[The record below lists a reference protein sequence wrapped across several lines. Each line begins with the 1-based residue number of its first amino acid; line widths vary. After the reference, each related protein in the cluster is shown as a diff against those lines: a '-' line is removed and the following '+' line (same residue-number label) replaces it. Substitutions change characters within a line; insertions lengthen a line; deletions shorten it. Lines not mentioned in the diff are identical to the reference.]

1 MSKQKNPKQKT
12 KLTKNI
18 TRFNPK
24 ADVGLTSDQV
34 QKRTEQNLVN
44 VTSTK
49 TSKSIWS
56 IIAKN
61 VFTFFNLTCVLVAI
75 CLTIVGAYSDM
86 MFMVIVVVN
95 TTIGIVQEIRA
106 KKTMDKLSLTNSNFT
121 KVIRDG
127 EEQ

>member
-49 TSKSIWS
+49 TSK
-56 IIAKN
+56 II
-61 VFTFFNLTCVLVAI
+61 L
-75 CLTIVGAYSDM
+75 
-86 MFMVIVVVN
+86 
-95 TTIGIVQEIRA
+95 
-106 KKTMDKLSLTNSNFT
+106 
-121 KVIRDG
+121 
-127 EEQ
+127 

>member
-95 TTIGIVQEIRA
+95 TTIGIV
-106 KKTMDKLSLTNSNFT
+106 
-121 KVIRDG
+121 
-127 EEQ
+127 